1 MENPKKKINQNSDAN
16 RLSIEVAGFVVK
28 WVWTVIKWRVL
39 LLFAEKKNGR
49 IRGNEGEGE
58 GGRSLGYNL
67 NITNGFNDRY

>member
-1 MENPKKKINQNSDAN
+1 MK
-16 RLSIEVAGFVVK
+16 GFVV
-28 WVWTVIKWRVL
+28 ICR
-39 LLFAEKKNGR
+39 EKNGR

>member
-1 MENPKKKINQNSDAN
+1 
-16 RLSIEVAGFVVK
+16 
-28 WVWTVIKWRVL
+28 

-49 IRGNEGEGE
+49 IRGNEGEGEGEGE